1 MNLAKKLN
9 RIFYKIGEGFENDY
23 MEENLK
29 DITASFLVSL
39 NICLSFFRNLEY
51 KNIIVP
57 SILIERWN
65 AKVNANINKS
75 KSELDFKNYESDQ
88 LLIQNNLTNKLIR
101 TFLRMK
107 IHYNNINVVS
117 YPGDVDNNLIIKI
130 NDENIVCNNSL
141 LNETNNLV
149 NNIFNRGKK
158 L

>member
-1 MNLAKKLN
+1 LN

-23 MEENLK
+23 KDENLK

-39 NICLSFFRNLEY
+39 NICLSFFRNLGY

-65 AKVNANINKS
+65 AKVNANLNKS
-75 KSELDFKNYESDQ
+75 KNELDFKNYESEQ

-107 IHYNNINVVS
+107 IHYNNINVVA

-130 NDENIVCNNSL
+130 NDENIVCNNNL

-149 NNIFNRGKK
+149 DNIFNRGKK